1 MFDCVASFQG
11 TSLNAKLLQGP
22 GLISSIIAVVTRF
35 RKEPMILMAD
45 VESMFHQVKVS
56 ADDVDLL
63 RFLWWPDGDL
73 NQDPVDFRMLVHL
86 FWATSSPSCA
96 NFALRKC
103 AEDHKEKFS
112 KKTVDTVLHSFYVDD
127 CLVSI
132 ASNEQAITLYQV
144 LVSICAKC
152 GFKLTKWM
160 SNRCQ
165 VLDAIP
171 EDQRAKTMKS
181 MSMDQDSP

>member
-1 MFDCVASFQG
+1 M
-11 TSLNAKLLQGP
+11 
-22 GLISSIIAVVTRF
+22 LIHIF
-35 RKEPMILMAD
+35 
-45 VESMFHQVKVS
+45 
-56 ADDVDLL
+56 
-63 RFLWWPDGDL
+63 G
-73 NQDPVDFRMLVHL
+73 
-86 FWATSSPSCA
+86 ATSSPSCA
-96 NFALRKC
+96 NIALRKC
-103 AEDHKEKFS
+103 AEDHKEQFS

-132 ASNEQAITLYQV
+132 ASNKQAITLYQE
-144 LVSICAKC
+144 LVSICAKG

-181 MSMDQDSP
+181 MSMDQDSPSIERVLGVQ